1 MQQRAA
7 LNQGQ
12 QQVQATAKHSHN
24 RWSGFTLIE
33 LMIVVAIIGIL
44 AAIAWPSYQDQVRQG
59 RRGDGQALL
68 MEILQAQERFYID
81 RATYTDNLTQLGYAA
96 QQTSENGFY
105 IVTAGACP
113 GGAVIAACVRL
124 TATAQGAQVA
134 DGNLI
139 LDSNGTRTG
148 NWN

>member
-1 MQQRAA
+1 MQ
-7 LNQGQ
+7 
-12 QQVQATAKHSHN
+12 HN
-24 RWSGFTLIE
+24 NHQPGFTLIE

-44 AAIAWPSYQDQVRQG
+44 AAVAWPSYQDQVRQG

-68 MEILQAQERFYID
+68 MEIIQAQERFYID
-81 RATYTDNLTQLGYAA
+81 QATYTNDLTNLGYAA

-105 IVTAGACP
+105 VVTAGACP
-113 GGAVIAACVRL
+113 GGAAITACVRL